1 MPPFALALTLPAL
14 RITQLKELLDIREPP
29 EEEGAAP
36 LPVSGEFARAEE
48 ALTMRAELERL
59 QTEAAS
65 KEREREVLVR
75 TVQATLD
82 EMASIR
88 MPPLDPT
95 LPLAHN
101 LEREIAAPLGD
112 DALDE
117 LRDQGQELRHQ
128 LSTEYR
134 RRHGKEMKVALKLLE
149 DLGAA
154 ESEKARFRKNNQVEE
169 DGDGLMLARQLS
181 TVQAKVCP
189 CLASS
194 TLLVI
199 HAAYRSMR
207 YFVQTRGLTYV
218 ACLPSGVREAE
229 ELR

>member
-1 MPPFALALTLPAL
+1 M
-14 RITQLKELLDIREPP
+14 DIREPP

-48 ALTMRAELERL
+48 ALTVRAEHERL

-65 KEREREVLVR
+65 REREREVLVR
-75 TVQATLD
+75 AVQATLD

-95 LPLAHN
+95 LPLALN

-128 LSTEYR
+128 LSTDYR
-134 RRHGKEMKVALKLLE
+134 RRHGKEMKGALKLLE

-169 DGDGLMLARQLS
+169 GGDGLMLARQLS
-181 TVQAKVCP
+181 TVQAKVKK
-189 CLASS
+189 
-194 TLLVI
+194 
-199 HAAYRSMR
+199 RSVFFPGPR
-207 YFVQTRGLTYV
+207 QSLGP
-218 ACLPSGVREAE
+218 A
-229 ELR
+229 